1 MSPSE
6 NDVSNSGHIDS
17 DECSGASSEVLETEQ
32 GDDEDQ
38 SPEVS
43 TRGS

>member
-6 NDVSNSGHIDS
+6 NDVSNSGHVDS
-17 DECSGASSEVLETEQ
+17 DECSGASSEVTETEQ

-43 TRGS
+43 ARGS